1 MSTSATTPDPAAVP
15 ADHAVHQGGQFSLL
29 RQRRSGQARQNTRTQ
44 RARHLWAC
52 GGWEGSHFLLSAPS
66 AALL

>member
-1 MSTSATTPDPAAVP
+1 MTPRTLVARIDDALV
-15 ADHAVHQGGQFSLL
+15 GLL